1 MTSLR
6 IYLDHNATSPLR
18 EESKEAVAAA
28 LELAGNPSSVHS
40 FGREARRT
48 VAVAREAVAALV
60 GASPAEVV
68 FTSGATEANNLAL
81 GAIAGRRLLTSAI
94 EHPSVLEAAGAE
106 RLPVDEQGLVDL
118 TVLQAQLERCEGQAF
133 VSVMLANNETGV
145 VQPIAEISAL
155 IRAAG
160 GLLHCDAVQAVGRL
174 PVDMAGLGVD
184 YLSLSSHKLG
194 GPKGAGALIVREG
207 APLVAQQLG
216 GGQERRLR
224 AGTENVP
231 AIAGF
236 GAACQAIDR
245 GFVESEALR
254 SWRDRFEDR
263 LLAIAP
269 ETLIFGREA
278 ARLANT
284 SCFANPFLPAETQ
297 LIALDLAG
305 IAVSSG
311 SACSSGK
318 VSASHVLLAMGAE
331 PALAGSALRVSLGWN
346 SREADLDCFLEAWG
360 RLYKANREQGR
371 KALDNGFDRFR
382 RASAGD
388 LSR

>member
-1 MTSLR
+1 MTSPR
-6 IYLDHNATSPLR
+6 IYLDYNATSLLR
-18 EESKEAVAAA
+18 EESRAAVVAA
-28 LELAGNPSSVHS
+28 LDLVGNASSVHG
-40 FGREARRT
+40 FGREARRCIET
-48 VAVAREAVAALV
+48 AREAVAELV

-81 GAIAGRRLLTSAI
+81 GAVGDRHLLTSAI
-94 EHPSVLEAAGAE
+94 EHPSVLEAAAAE
-106 RLPVDEQGLVDL
+106 RLPVDAKGVVDL
-118 TVLQAQLERCEGQAF
+118 TALESLVERCEGQAF

-155 IRAAG
+155 VKAAG

-174 PVDMAGLGVD
+174 PVDMAELDVD

-207 APLVAQQLG
+207 APLFAQQLG

-224 AGTENVP
+224 AGTENVA

-245 GFVESEALR
+245 GFAESGALR
-254 SWRDRFEDR
+254 GWRDRFEER

-269 ETLIFGREA
+269 ETQVFGRDA
-278 ARLANT
+278 PRLANT

-331 PALAGSALRVSLGWN
+331 PALAGSALRVSLGWA
-346 SREADLDCFLEAWG
+346 SREADLDCFLEAWE
-360 RLYKANREQGR
+360 RLYKANTEQ
-371 KALDNGFDRFR
+371 R
-382 RASAGD
+382 RAS
-388 LSR
+388 

>member
-1 MTSLR
+1 MTSPR
-6 IYLDHNATSPLR
+6 IYLDYNATSPLR
-18 EESKEAVAAA
+18 EESKEAVVAA
-28 LELAGNPSSVHS
+28 LELIGNASSVHG
-40 FGREARRT
+40 FGREARRC
-48 VAVAREAVAALV
+48 VEAAREAVGDLV

-81 GAIAGRRLLTSAI
+81 GAVGDRRLLTSAI
-94 EHPSVLEAAGAE
+94 EHPSVLEAADAV
-106 RLPVDEQGLVDL
+106 RLPVDADGLVDL
-118 TVLQAQLERCEGQAF
+118 TALEALLERCEGQAF

-145 VQPIAEISAL
+145 IQPIAEIAAL
-155 IRAAG
+155 VKAAG

-194 GPKGAGALIVREG
+194 GPKGAGALIARAG
-207 APLVAQQLG
+207 APLTAQQRG

-224 AGTENVP
+224 AGTENVA

-236 GAACQAIDR
+236 GAACRAVGAD
-245 GFVESEALR
+245 FAESAVLQG
-254 SWRDRFEDR
+254 WRDRFEER
-263 LLAIAP
+263 LLATAP
-269 ETLIFGREA
+269 ETRIFGREA
-278 ARLANT
+278 SRLANT
-284 SCFANPFLPAETQ
+284 SCFAHPFLPAETQ
-297 LIALDLAG
+297 LIGLDLAG

-318 VSASHVLLAMGAE
+318 VSASHVLLAMGVE

-360 RLYKANREQGR
+360 RLYKANTEQ
-371 KALDNGFDRFR
+371 R
-382 RASAGD
+382 RAS
-388 LSR
+388 